1 MKRLITDSPKTNQ
14 EILLNFAYIKNGK
27 VKLRRA
33 YETDD
38 INLSQVVSL
47 LAMEN
52 LFECHPSPEEIE
64 EGVCSGFCCTADGN
78 CICAVLNTVATQA
91 AELREELKHIENN
104 FFWKERKTEPPKKS
118 DHYLCIVLGSKVP
131 LVLYYHADI
140 CTFTEFEDEY
150 DPIYPVTHWMKLP
163 KPPKEVEYEK

>member
-33 YETDD
+33 YETDN
-38 INLSQVVSL
+38 INLSQAVSL

-52 LFECHPSPEEIE
+52 LFNCHPSPEEIE

-78 CICAVLNTVATQA
+78 CICAVFNTVATQA
-91 AELREELKHIENN
+91 AELREELKRVENS
-104 FFWKERKTEPPKKS
+104 FSWKDCAVEPPKES
-118 DHYLCIVLGSKVP
+118 GYYLTAPVP
-131 LVLYYHADI
+131 ATVPMVLYYHADI
-140 CTFTEFEDEY
+140 CAFTEFKDEY
-150 DPIYPVTHWMKLP
+150 DPVYFVTHWTELPELP
-163 KPPKEVEYEK
+163 K

>member
-1 MKRLITDSPKTNQ
+1 MTC
-14 EILLNFAYIKNGK
+14 
-27 VKLRRA
+27 
-33 YETDD
+33 
-38 INLSQVVSL
+38 
-47 LAMEN
+47 
-52 LFECHPSPEEIE
+52 FECNKFEK
-64 EGVCSGFCCTADGN
+64 CK
-78 CICAVLNTVATQA
+78 
-91 AELREELKHIENN
+91 AEHKTSYSYHIEL
-104 FFWKERKTEPPKKS
+104 FCKDFALKGSAPSADEEASALSSPWKERKAEPPQKS